1 MQKLITVARQPVH
14 KSYGSTFKVFN
25 RTIFKKFR
33 ETPKKLANFDESEGF
48 HHEYSIRPDTFVFKV
63 SGANERS
70 RSVVD
75 IKKERSIH
83 PTDKKVHPLQ
93 KNNSKNGFNAV
104 DFIYRNST
112 NYPFNER
119 SPQEVFNEYPL
130 TNSSKLARRL
140 HRPKK
145 IKMLA
150 SDFIDDSLYNPNYGY
165 FSQEVEIFHPDQPF
179 DYNNISDVDDFMDS
193 WQKAYSKYDEMNPKA
208 HQAKQKLRDI
218 AKQNEDSKETDS
230 KLARRAK
237 EIYKKE
243 TELVQTGQFSQTKR
257 SLQLWHTPTEL
268 FQPYYGEALARYL
281 LVNYKLNGYYPYN
294 DLIIYEMGGGNGTLM
309 CNILNYIKENQPD
322 VYARTQYKIIEILS
336 QLAEKQYSNALKS
349 KLILQG
355 LDSLKLEIIN
365 KSIFN
370 WDRIVEDPCFFIAL
384 EVFDNFAHD
393 LIRYDNVTGEPY
405 EGHVLIDEHGDFYE
419 FFTPELS
426 YYSNAFLQLRENGQ
440 YPVLKHSD
448 TVLGKIET
456 AKSMVPFVTNKDK
469 IHPLYHSSQKLKTMN
484 YLLPFKDNL
493 TPGEFIPTKL
503 LHFFQILKH
512 KFPQHSLI
520 CSDFHFLPNSINGY
534 YNAPVVQ
541 TVIQD
546 KMVDITTYM
555 CYQGYFDIMFPTDF
569 GVAGDLYK
577 QVTGKVPRVELHH
590 DFLEHWA
597 DTDITSTK
605 KGENPMLDFYTNV
618 SFMVS

>member
-1 MQKLITVARQPVH
+1 MLANVVKPPDRKLYL
-14 KSYGSTFKVFN
+14 SCYKVFTRN
-25 RTIFKKFR
+25 LFKKFK
-33 ETPKKLANFDESEGF
+33 ETPKKIANFNENEGF
-48 HHEYSIRPDTFVFKV
+48 HHEYSIRPDTFAFKA

-70 RSVVD
+70 RSIVEVETKKRVPSVD
-75 IKKERSIH
+75 N
-83 PTDKKVHPLQ
+83 VHPLQ
-93 KNNSKNGFNAV
+93 KKKNSNGFNVV

-119 SPQEVFNEYPL
+119 SPQEVFNAYPL
-130 TNSSKLARRL
+130 TNSSKLSRRI

-145 IKMLA
+145 TKMLV

-165 FSQEVEIFHPDQPF
+165 FSQEVEIFHPDEPF
-179 DYNNISDVDDFMDS
+179 DYNNISDVDDFMDN
-193 WQKAYSKYDEMNPKA
+193 WQKAYAKYDEMNPKA
-208 HQAKQKLRDI
+208 SQAKQKLRDI
-218 AKQNEDSKETDS
+218 MDQNEATGKKNES
-230 KLARRAK
+230 KLAKRAK
-237 EIYKKE
+237 ELYNKE
-243 TELVQTGQFSQTKR
+243 TNVVQTGQFARTKR

-336 QLAEKQYSNALKS
+336 QLAEKQYSNAMKA

-365 KSIFN
+365 KSIFD
-370 WDRIVEDPCFFIAL
+370 WDKVVEEPCFFIAL

-393 LIRYDNVTGEPY
+393 LIRYDNTTGEPY
-405 EGHVLIDEHGDFYE
+405 QGHVLIDEHGDFYE

-440 YPVLKHSD
+440 YPVLKHSSSI
-448 TVLGKIET
+448 LGKIET
-456 AKSMVPFVTNKDK
+456 AKSMIPFATNKDK
-469 IHPLYHSSQKLKTMN
+469 IHPLYHSSQKLKTLN

-520 CSDFHFLPNSINGY
+520 CSDFHYLPNSIGGY

-546 KMVDITTYM
+546 KMVDISTYM

-569 GVAGDLYK
+569 GIASDLYK

-590 DFLEHWA
+590 DFLELWA
-597 DTDITSTK
+597 DVNITSTK

-618 SFMVS
+618 SFMIS